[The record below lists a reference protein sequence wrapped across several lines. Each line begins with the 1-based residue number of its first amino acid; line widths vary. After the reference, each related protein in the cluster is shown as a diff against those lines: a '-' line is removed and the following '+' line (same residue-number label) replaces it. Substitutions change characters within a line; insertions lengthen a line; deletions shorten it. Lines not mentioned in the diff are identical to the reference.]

1 MNKLRLLLTGATLLL
16 TGVLTS
22 VAQTTFTIYQPGER
36 VTQLQTGVKY
46 MIYNTCY
53 DGTQDR
59 TGFISS
65 NSAGGFGHTGD
76 SHPRPAAF
84 KTMSQDYLWTLSAGA
99 GTDASGYYLHSE
111 ALNKYASAA
120 GAYTDAATNQ
130 VFIQDYATSQAPKPT
145 GNVYSLD
152 ADGTT
157 KTALSALTE
166 SSGVWTICG
175 TGVTSNGQSNGNGDC
190 WNGNTASWAKWS
202 SCHPYAFYKVNEVS
216 VTLAAN
222 YPVPGQTY
230 YIYCDNNQRQYF
242 YNDNGTLKVS
252 NGITGNA
259 ELYKFTCT
267 FDGTYHQFQNVS
279 NGKYFGFKAFSNG
292 TYNYKLSDGYKG
304 ALHLYAQAN
313 SRYLVMKTDGG
324 FDQSTSADYTKDDTN
339 IHSANFC
346 FVPVENVPVLTV
358 NGSSLAEAKA
368 TWNGLTQSIPAAF
381 ALTDDQTITNST
393 LSITEWDAAYV
404 FNGFLEGSTNVGNSV
419 EVSEL
424 AASKTYKAEFL
435 PNIFSATYGE
445 KWIRVRNTRNP
456 NNGFTLVNNATPT
469 AEANVDTEVLDASRL
484 DNLWCFVGNANSFK
498 IYSKQASNLVVGHDG
513 TPANGEAVTFQDET
527 AETFNSANATWQ
539 LADYT
544 NDAVAGYSIV
554 PTAKTGVGL
563 NPHGGIG
570 NILKFYDNSDG
581 GNRWLF
587 EVIDTEKSLTMNVTV
602 NGEAF
607 ESNPVAALTFTV
619 DGTNSQTTVTG
630 SQSGQAVYLPMN
642 ATFSV
647 SSYTYRGF
655 DCEMKLNGEVKT
667 ELNNLTLTAGT
678 PTVVDVT
685 YTANNDRILF
695 KTPDASGHPYRI
707 PAITTALNGDVIAI
721 SDNRP
726 CGSDIGYG
734 EVDIKVRVSKDHGV
748 TWSTEEFLANGNGN
762 ESSLTDSNKS
772 NDYLYAFGDAAVVAD
787 RDHNEVVVFCVAG
800 KTVCHNGNYTEDE
813 TSNPNRVAKIKGTYN
828 EESGTWSWSTPVEV
842 TEAFYSPFVKET
854 NTTRTVTVQSLFI
867 GSGRIMQS
875 RVVKKGEYYRLYAA
889 LWTKN
894 QGNRVVYSDD
904 FGETWHILGTVDDR
918 PASGG
923 DEPKCEELPNGTV
936 VLSSRRGNGRFFN
949 LFTFADNTYTTGTW
963 GTVATGISN
972 NDSGTNGEIYSLNN
986 VMDKTTGEQKTI
998 MLQSV
1003 PLGSG
1008 RKNVAI
1014 WYKVIDPATTYT
1026 PATFAADWTLGKQVS
1041 FRNSAYSTMTLQ
1053 QDNRIGFLFEE
1064 EPGGYCIIY
1073 TPLSIEDVTGGT
1085 YTLYSDEN
1093 RLAVVTNYAQS
1104 VLDKKGVGYPTEGAT
1119 ARTTL
1124 SNAIVAAQ
1132 SSSEAM
1138 DNVLSTLNTAVS
1150 TYKASTTDIQLP
1162 EDGKAYHIIGVSKAG
1177 VRQYMKY
1184 AESGVTFSTT
1194 NEPTAFVCRKL
1205 SDGTF
1210 LFVCNEGKYLVWR
1223 GNGAGTNSKKGYV
1236 DSYAYSETAT
1246 INNVDITK
1254 DDWTH
1259 ITIAKMTAGNKVTGT
1274 QAELFGYVTFKGR
1287 REINATDTGNAFGYT
1302 VLTSSGYSQADRP
1315 FFDDT
1320 YSSALLFE
1328 EATYPNNVKLTALT
1342 NADTKV
1348 TGLTEGATL
1357 GTFSAPFPTVIPEN
1371 VTAYYAEEGTE
1382 SVTLKAITEA
1392 ALPAKQGV
1400 LLVGNT
1406 GVTSAC
1412 MVPAAGEAQ
1421 ASIASNF
1428 FQNTAGA
1435 ARTTV
1440 ANDYILAKGSEGI
1453 AFYPAKTGTTLAM
1466 NKAYLSVSSTS
1477 PALELDFGNTQ
1488 TGLAETVVT
1497 LDSKAPMYDL
1507 QGRRVFQPA
1516 KGSLIIQNGKKLI
1529 VK

>member
-1 MNKLRLLLTGATLLL
+1 MNRLRLLLAGATLLL

-22 VAQTTFTIYQPGER
+22 EAQTTIKVYTPSER
-36 VTQLQTGVKY
+36 VTTLETGVKY

-53 DGTQDR
+53 NGNQDR

-65 NSAGGFGHTGD
+65 NSSGGFGHTGE

-84 KTMSQDYLWTLSAGA
+84 KTTSESYLWTLRA
-99 GTDASGYYLHSE
+99 GTDNAGYYLHSV
-111 ALNKYASAA
+111 ALNKYASAT
-120 GAYTDAATNQ
+120 GTYTDAASNQ
-130 VFIQDYATSQAPKPT
+130 VFIQNYATTLAPKPD
-145 GNVYSLD
+145 GSVYSLN
-152 ADGTT
+152 ADGTN
-157 KTALSALTE
+157 KTPISNLTA
-166 SSGVWTICG
+166 SSGVFSISQTLSG
-175 TGVTSNGQSNGNGDC
+175 NSNC
-190 WNGNTASWAKWS
+190 WNGNTGSWATWS
-202 SCHPYAFYKVNEVS
+202 SCHPYAFYKVNETE

-222 YPVPGQTY
+222 YPVPGKTY
-230 YIYCDNNQRQYF
+230 YIYCDNNTSQYF

-279 NGKYFGFKAFSNG
+279 NGKYFGFKAFSDG
-292 TYNYKLSDGYKG
+292 AYNYLVEDGVPAGG
-304 ALHLYAQAN
+304 AVHLKAN
-313 SRYLVMKTDGG
+313 AAGAYLVMKNDGS
-324 FDQSTSADYTKDDTN
+324 FDKSSHANYTKDDGN
-339 IHSANFC
+339 AFAANYY

-368 TWNGLTQSIPAAF
+368 TWNGLTQNIPAAF
-381 ALTDDQTITNST
+381 ALTTGQSISDAT
-393 LSITEWDAAYV
+393 LSITECDATYV
-404 FNGFLEGSTNVGNSV
+404 FNGFLEGSNNVGNTV

-424 AASKTYKAEFL
+424 TTNKTYTAEFM
-435 PNIFSATYGE
+435 PNIFSSTYGE
-445 KWIRVRNTRNP
+445 KWIRVRNSRVSA
-456 NNGFTLVNNATPT
+456 NGFTLENNATPT

-484 DNLWCFVGNANSFK
+484 DNLWCFVGTANNFK
-498 IYSKQASNLVVGHDG
+498 IYSHEASNLVVGHDG
-513 TPANGEAVTFQDET
+513 SPADGETVTFQDVT
-527 AETFNSANATWQ
+527 SANAAWK
-539 LADYT
+539 LVDYT
-544 NDAVAGYSIV
+544 SDAVVGYSIV
-554 PTAKTGVGL
+554 PTANTGIGL

-570 NILKFYDNSDG
+570 NILKFYGNGDA
-581 GNRWLF
+581 GNRWFF

-607 ESNPVAALTFTV
+607 DNNPVANLTFTV
-619 DGTNSQTTVTG
+619 DSQTTVTG
-630 SQSGQAVYLPMN
+630 TQAGKAVYLPMN

-667 ELNNLTLTAGT
+667 ELNDLTLVEGT

-695 KTPDASGHPYRI
+695 KTPDANGKPYRI
-707 PAITTALNGDVIAI
+707 PAIATALNGDVIAL

-726 CGSDIGYG
+726 CGGDIGFG
-734 EVDIKVRVSKDHGV
+734 LVHIKGRISKDNGK
-748 TWSTEEFLANGNGN
+748 TWGEEFYVAEGTGVEATADTPLQF
-762 ESSLTDSNKS
+762 D
-772 NDYLYAFGDAAVVAD
+772 YAFGDAAIVAD
-787 RDHNEVVVFCVAG
+787 CERNEVLVLSVCG
-800 KTVCHNGNYTEDE
+800 KTVCGDANYNAG
-813 TSNPNRVAKIKGTYN
+813 NPNRVAKVKGTLNTETN
-828 EESGTWSWSTPVEV
+828 EWEWTDPVEV
-842 TEAFYSPFVKET
+842 TEAIYPLFNV
-854 NTTRTVTVQSLFI
+854 TTDGVTTCSLPSLFV

-875 RVVKKGEYYRLYAA
+875 RVVKKNQYYRLYAA
-889 LWTKN
+889 LWTNN
-894 QGNRVVYSDD
+894 QGNRVIYSDD
-904 FGETWHILGTVDDR
+904 FGETWAILGTVDDR

-923 DEPKCEELPNGTV
+923 NEPKCEELPDGTV

-1093 RLAVVTNYAQS
+1093 RLEVVTNYAKS
-1104 VLDKKGVGYPTEGAT
+1104 VLAKKGVGYPTESAY

-1124 SNAIVAAQ
+1124 NDAIAAAQ
-1132 SSSEAM
+1132 TSEETI
-1138 DNVLSTLNTAVS
+1138 DNKLSTLNTAVS
-1150 TYKASTTDIQLP
+1150 TYKASTTNIQLP
-1162 EDGKAYHIIGVSKAG
+1162 EDGKAYTFVGVSKAG

-1184 AESGVTFSTT
+1184 DAESGVTFSTT
-1194 NEPTAFVCRKL
+1194 NEPTVFVCRKL

-1223 GNGAGTNSKKGYV
+1223 GNSAGTNDYKGYV
-1236 DSYAYSETAT
+1236 DSYAHSVTSN
-1246 INNVDITK
+1246 IDNVGIITK
-1254 DDWTH
+1254 ADWTH
-1259 ITIAKMTAGNKVTGT
+1259 ITIAKMVAGGKVTGT

-1287 REINATDTGNAFGYT
+1287 REINADDTGNAFAYT
-1302 VLTSSGYSQADRP
+1302 VLTSNGYDKASVP
-1315 FFDDT
+1315 FFNDT
-1320 YSSALLFE
+1320 YSSALLIE
-1328 EATYPNNVKLTALT
+1328 DATYPNNVNLATVSAS
-1342 NADTKV
+1342 DTKI
-1348 TGLTEGATL
+1348 TGLAEGATI
-1357 GTFSAPFPTVIPEN
+1357 GTFSAPFPVVIPEN
-1371 VTAYYAEEGTE
+1371 VTAYYAEQGTDC
-1382 SVTLKAITEA
+1382 VTLKAITEA
-1392 ALPAKQGV
+1392 TALPANQGV
-1400 LLVGNT
+1400 LLVGN
-1406 GVTSAC
+1406 GVSSAC
-1412 MVPAAGEAQ
+1412 MVPAADETQ
-1421 ASIASNF
+1421 ADLTSNN
-1428 FQNTAGA
+1428 FQHTAGA
-1435 ARTTV
+1435 AHTTV

-1453 AFYPAKTGTTLAM
+1453 AFYPAKVDGTLAM
-1466 NKAYLSVSSTS
+1466 NKAYLTVPTTAT
-1477 PALELDFGNTQ
+1477 ALQLDFGNTQ
-1488 TGLAETVVT
+1488 TGLTETVVT
-1497 LDSKAPMYDL
+1497 LDSKAPIYDL

>member
-1 MNKLRLLLTGATLLL
+1 MNKLRLLLASATLLL

-22 VAQTTFTIYQPGER
+22 VAQRTFTIYQPGER
-36 VTQLQTGVKY
+36 VTELQTGVKY

-53 DGTQDR
+53 DGNQDR

-65 NSAGGFGHTGD
+65 NSAGGFGHTGG

-84 KTMSQDYLWTLSAGA
+84 KTLSEAYLWTLSA

-130 VFIQDYATSQAPKPT
+130 VFIQDYATSQAPKPNGT
-145 GNVYSLD
+145 VYSLG

-190 WNGNTASWAKWS
+190 WNGNATSWAKWS
-202 SCHPYAFYKVNEVS
+202 SSHPYAFYKVNEVS

-222 YPVPGQTY
+222 YPLPGKTY

-292 TYNYKLSDGYKG
+292 AYNYLVEDGVPAGG
-304 ALHLYAQAN
+304 AVHLKAN
-313 SRYLVMKTDGG
+313 AAGAYLVMKNDGT
-324 FDQSTSADYTKDDTN
+324 FDNSSHANYTKDDDN
-339 IHSANFC
+339 AFAANYY

-368 TWNGLTQSIPAAF
+368 TWNGQTQSIPAAF
-381 ALTDDQTITNST
+381 ALTDDQTVTNPT
-393 LSITEWDAAYV
+393 LSITEWDADYV
-404 FNGFLEGSTNVGNSV
+404 FNGFLEGSTNVGNTV

-424 AASKTYKAEFL
+424 TASKTYKAEFM

-445 KWIRVRNTRNP
+445 KWIRVRNSRVP
-456 NNGFTLVNNATPT
+456 ANGFTLVNNATPT
-469 AEANVDTEVLDASRL
+469 AGANVDTEVLDASRL

-513 TPANGEAVTFQDET
+513 TPSGGEAVTFQ
-527 AETFNSANATWQ
+527 AETSANATWQ

-554 PTAKTGVGL
+554 PTANTGVGL

-570 NILKFYDNSDG
+570 NILKFYGNGDG
-581 GNRWLF
+581 GNRWFF

-667 ELNNLTLTAGT
+667 ELNDLTLTAGT

-695 KTPDASGHPYRI
+695 KTPDANGKPYRI

-748 TWSTEEFLANGNGN
+748 TWSAEEFLANGNGN
-762 ESSLTDSNKS
+762 ESSLTDSDKR

-936 VLSSRRGNGRFFN
+936 ILSSRRGNGRFFN

-1026 PATFAADWTLGKQVS
+1026 PETFAADWTLGKQVS
-1041 FRNSAYSTMTLQ
+1041 FRGSAYSTMTLQ

-1093 RLAVVTNYAQS
+1093 RLAVVTKYAQS
-1104 VLDKKGVGYPTEGAT
+1104 VLDQKGVGYPTESAA

-1124 SNAIVAAQ
+1124 NTAIATAQ
-1132 SSSEAM
+1132 TSEEAI

-1162 EDGKAYHIIGVSKAG
+1162 EDGKAYRFVNVQKNGT
-1177 VRQYMKY
+1177 RQYFKQNGTSQLELSADA
-1184 AESGVTFSTT
+1184 AEATT
-1194 NEPTAFVCRKL
+1194 YVARNIDGKWMFVNN
-1205 SDGTF
+1205 D
-1210 LFVCNEGKYLVWR
+1210 GKYLIFR
-1223 GNGAGTNSKKGYV
+1223 TNDGNATSGYNSNKGYV
-1236 DSYAYSETAT
+1236 DEYNAT
-1246 INNVDITK
+1246 TKAKCQLSITK
-1254 DDWTH
+1254 MVYTDTH
-1259 ITIAKMTAGNKVTGT
+1259 VSATEQTP
-1274 QAELFGYVTFKGR
+1274 LFGYVVVKGQR
-1287 REINATDTGNAFGYT
+1287 SNTTDGYF
-1302 VLTSSGYSQADRP
+1302 VLTPNCGFSAANDPYFNDN
-1315 FFDDT
+1315 
-1320 YSSALLFE
+1320 YSSAILIE

-1342 NADTKV
+1342 DADTKV
-1348 TGLTEGATL
+1348 TGLAAGATL

-1371 VTAYYAEEGTE
+1371 VTAYYAEAGTE

-1392 ALPAKQGV
+1392 ALPANQGV

-1412 MVPAAGEAQ
+1412 MVPAADEAQ
-1421 ASIASNF
+1421 ASIVSNF
-1428 FQNTAGA
+1428 FLHTAGA
-1435 ARTTV
+1435 AHSTV

-1453 AFYPAKTGTTLAM
+1453 AFYPAITGTTLAM

-1477 PALELDFGNTQ
+1477 PALKLDFGNTQ
-1488 TGLAETVVT
+1488 TGLPETVVT

>member
-1 MNKLRLLLTGATLLL
+1 MNKLRLLLASATLLL

-22 VAQTTFTIYQPGER
+22 VAQRTFTIYQPGER
-36 VTQLQTGVKY
+36 VTELRTGVKY

-53 DGTQDR
+53 NGTQDR

-84 KTMSQDYLWTLSAGA
+84 KTLSEAYLWTLSA

-120 GAYTDAATNQ
+120 GAYTDASTNQ
-130 VFIQDYATSQAPKPT
+130 VFIQDYATTQSPKPD
-145 GNVYSLD
+145 GKIYSLG

-157 KTALSALTE
+157 KTLITNLTAPSGAWSISQTLS
-166 SSGVWTICG
+166 G
-175 TGVTSNGQSNGNGDC
+175 TSNC
-190 WNGNTASWAKWS
+190 WNGNVDSWVTWS
-202 SCHPYAFYKVNEVS
+202 NAHPYAFYTVTENS
-216 VTLAAN
+216 VTLADN
-222 YPVPGQTY
+222 YPLPGKTY
-230 YIYCDNNQRQYF
+230 YIYCDNDQRQYF

-292 TYNYKLSDGYKG
+292 AYNYLVEDGVPAGG
-304 ALHLYAQAN
+304 AVHLKAN
-313 SRYLVMKTDGG
+313 AAGAYLVMKNDGS
-324 FDQSTSADYTKDDTN
+324 FDKSSHANYTKDDKN
-339 IHSANFC
+339 AFAANYY

-368 TWNGLTQSIPAAF
+368 TWNGQTQSIPAAF
-381 ALTDDQTITNST
+381 ALTDDQTVTNPT
-393 LSITEWDAAYV
+393 LSVTEWDATYV
-404 FNGFLEGSTNVGNSV
+404 FNGFVEGSTNVGNTV

-424 AASKTYKAEFL
+424 AASKTYKAEFM

-445 KWIRVRNTRNP
+445 KWIRVRNSRNP

-469 AEANVDTEVLDASRL
+469 AGANVDTEVLDASRL

-513 TPANGEAVTFQDET
+513 TPTGDEAVTFQNET
-527 AETFNSANATWQ
+527 SANATWQ

-554 PTAKTGVGL
+554 PTANTGVGL

-570 NILKFYDNSDG
+570 NILKFYGNSDG
-581 GNRWLF
+581 GNRWFF

-607 ESNPVAALTFTV
+607 ESNPIAALTFTV

-667 ELNNLTLTAGT
+667 ELNDLTLTAGT

-695 KTPDASGHPYRI
+695 KTPDANGKPYRI
-707 PAITTALNGDVIAI
+707 PAITTALNGDVIAL

-726 CGSDIGYG
+726 CGSDIGFG
-734 EVDIKVRVSKDHGV
+734 LVHIKGRISKDNGN
-748 TWSTEEFLANGNGN
+748 TWGEEFYIAKGTGVEATAEVPLRF
-762 ESSLTDSNKS
+762 D
-772 NDYLYAFGDAAVVAD
+772 YAFGDAAIVAD
-787 RDHNEVVVFCVAG
+787 CERNEVLVLSVCG
-800 KTVCHNGNYTEDE
+800 KTVCGDANYNAG
-813 TSNPNRVAKIKGTYN
+813 NPNRVAKVKGTLNASN
-828 EESGTWSWSTPVEV
+828 EWEWTDPVEV
-842 TEAFYSPFVKET
+842 TEAIYPLFNV
-854 NTTRTVTVQSLFI
+854 TTDGVTTCSLPSLFV

-875 RVVKKGEYYRLYAA
+875 RVVKKDQYYRLYAA
-889 LWTKN
+889 LWTNN
-894 QGNRVVYSDD
+894 QGNRVIYSDD
-904 FGETWHILGTVDDR
+904 FGETWNILGTVNDR

-923 DEPKCEELPNGTV
+923 NEPKCEELPDGTV
-936 VLSSRRGNGRFFN
+936 VLSSRCGNGRFFN

-986 VMDKTTGEQKTI
+986 VMDKITGEQKTI

-1041 FRNSAYSTMTLQ
+1041 FRGSAYSTMTLQ

-1093 RLAVVTNYAQS
+1093 RLAVATNYAQS
-1104 VLDKKGVGYPTEGAT
+1104 VLDKKGVGYPTESAA

-1124 SNAIVAAQ
+1124 SNAIAAAQ
-1132 SSSEAM
+1132 SSSEAI

-1162 EDGKAYHIIGVSKAG
+1162 EDGKAYRFVNVQKNGT
-1177 VRQYMKY
+1177 RQYFKQNGTSQLELSADA
-1184 AESGVTFSTT
+1184 AEATT
-1194 NEPTAFVCRKL
+1194 YVARNIDGKWMFVNN
-1205 SDGTF
+1205 D
-1210 LFVCNEGKYLVWR
+1210 GKYLIFR
-1223 GNGAGTNSKKGYV
+1223 TNDGNATSGYNSNKGYV
-1236 DSYAYSETAT
+1236 DEYNAT
-1246 INNVDITK
+1246 TKAKCQLSITK
-1254 DDWTH
+1254 MVYTDTH
-1259 ITIAKMTAGNKVTGT
+1259 VSATEQTP
-1274 QAELFGYVTFKGR
+1274 LFGYVVVKGQR
-1287 REINATDTGNAFGYT
+1287 SNTTDGYF
-1302 VLTSSGYSQADRP
+1302 VLTPNCGFSAANDPYFNDN
-1315 FFDDT
+1315 
-1320 YSSALLFE
+1320 YSSAILIE
-1328 EATYPNNVKLTALT
+1328 EATYPNNVKLTALS
-1342 NADTKV
+1342 AGDTKV
-1348 TGLTEGATL
+1348 TGLAAGATL

-1371 VTAYYAEEGTE
+1371 VTAYYAEAGTE

-1392 ALPAKQGV
+1392 ALPANQGV

-1412 MVPAAGEAQ
+1412 MVPAADEAQ

-1435 ARTTV
+1435 AHSTV
-1440 ANDYILAKGSEGI
+1440 ANDYINDYILAKGSEGI
-1453 AFYPAKTGTTLAM
+1453 AFYPAITGTTLAM

-1477 PALELDFGNTQ
+1477 PALKLDFGNTQ
-1488 TGLAETVVT
+1488 TGLDETVVT

>member
-1 MNKLRLLLTGATLLL
+1 MNRLRLFLTGATLLL

-22 VAQTTFTIYQPGER
+22 EAQTTIKVYTPSER
-36 VTQLQTGVKY
+36 VTTLETGVKY

-53 DGTQDR
+53 NGNQDR

-65 NSAGGFGHTGD
+65 NSSGGFGHTGD

-84 KTMSQDYLWTLSAGA
+84 KTTSESYLWTLSAG
-99 GTDASGYYLHSE
+99 TDNAGYYLFSVG
-111 ALNKYASAA
+111 LNKYASAT
-120 GAYTDAATNQ
+120 GTYTDAASNQ
-130 VFIQDYATSQAPKPT
+130 VFIQDYATTQAPKPD
-145 GNVYSLD
+145 GNIYSLN
-152 ADGTT
+152 ADGTN
-157 KTALSALTE
+157 KTLISNLTE
-166 SSGVWTICG
+166 SRGVYSISQTLSGS
-175 TGVTSNGQSNGNGDC
+175 SNC
-190 WNGNTASWAKWS
+190 WNGNTASWVTWS
-202 SCHPYAFYKVNEVS
+202 NAHPYAFYTVAETT

-222 YPVPGQTY
+222 YPVPGKTY
-230 YIYCDNNQRQYF
+230 YIYCDNDTRQYF

-279 NGKYFGFKAFSNG
+279 NGKYFGFKAFSDG
-292 TYNYKLSDGYKG
+292 AYNYLVEDGVPAGG
-304 ALHLYAQAN
+304 AVHLKAN
-313 SRYLVMKTDGG
+313 AAGAYLVMKNDGS
-324 FDQSTSADYTKDDTN
+324 FDNSSHANYTKDDGN
-339 IHSANFC
+339 AFAANYY

-368 TWNGLTQSIPAAF
+368 TWNGLTQNIPAAF
-381 ALTDDQTITNST
+381 ALTTGQSISDAT
-393 LSITEWDAAYV
+393 LSITECDATYV
-404 FNGFLEGSTNVGNSV
+404 FNGFLEGSNNVGNTV

-424 AASKTYKAEFL
+424 TTNKTYTAEFM
-435 PNIFSATYGE
+435 PNIFSSTYGE

-456 NNGFTLVNNATPT
+456 NNGFTLVGNATPT
-469 AEANVDTEVLDASRL
+469 TEANVDTEVLDASRL
-484 DNLWCFVGNANSFK
+484 DNLWCFVGTANNFK

-513 TPANGEAVTFQDET
+513 SPASGEAVTFQNET
-527 AETFNSANATWQ
+527 SANAAWK
-539 LADYT
+539 LVDYT
-544 NDAVAGYSIV
+544 SDAVVGYSIV
-554 PTAKTGVGL
+554 PTANTGIGL
-563 NPHGGIG
+563 NPHGAIG
-570 NILKFYDNSDG
+570 NILKFYGNGDG
-581 GNRWLF
+581 GNRWFF
-587 EVIDTEKSLTMNVTV
+587 EVIDTEKSLTMNVMV

-607 ESNPVAALTFTV
+607 ESNPIADLTFTV
-619 DGTNSQTTVTG
+619 DGTNTQTRVTG
-630 SQSGQAVYLPMN
+630 SQEGKAVYLPMN

-655 DCEMKLNGEVKT
+655 DCEMRLNGEVKT
-667 ELNNLTLTAGT
+667 ELNDLTLVEGT

-695 KTPDASGHPYRI
+695 KTPDANGKPYRI
-707 PAITTALNGDVIAI
+707 PAIATALNGDVIAL

-734 EVDIKVRVSKDHGV
+734 EVDIKVRVSKDNGE
-748 TWSTEEFLANGNGN
+748 TWSEEEFLANGDGV
-762 ESSLTDSNKS
+762 ESRLTDDDKT
-772 NDYLYAFGDAAVVAD
+772 NDFAYAFGDAAVVAD
-787 RDHNEVVVFCVAG
+787 RTHNEVVVFCVAG

-828 EESGTWSWSTPVEV
+828 DESGTWSWSTPVEV

-854 NTTRTVTVQSLFI
+854 TTTDSESGETTTTRTVTVQSLFI

-875 RVVKKGEYYRLYAA
+875 RVVKKDLYYRLYAA

-1014 WYKVIDPATTYT
+1014 WYKVIDPAATYT
-1026 PATFAADWTLGKQVS
+1026 PENFAAGWTLGKQVS
-1041 FRNSAYSTMTLQ
+1041 FRGSAYSTMTLQ

-1073 TPLSIEDVTGGT
+1073 TPLSIEDVTGGV

-1093 RLAVVTNYAQS
+1093 RLKVVTNYAKS
-1104 VLDKKGVGYPTEGAT
+1104 VLAKKGVGYPTESAA

-1124 SNAIVAAQ
+1124 NDAIAAAQ
-1132 SSSEAM
+1132 TSEDAI
-1138 DNVLSTLNTAVS
+1138 DDVLSTLNGAVS

-1162 EDGKAYHIIGVSKAG
+1162 EDGKAYTIVGVSKAG

-1184 AESGVTFSTT
+1184 AESGVTFSIT
-1194 NEPTAFVCRKL
+1194 NEPSVFVCRKL
-1205 SDGTF
+1205 SDGTC
-1210 LFVCNEGKYLVWR
+1210 LFVCNEGKYLVWK
-1223 GNGAGTNSKKGYV
+1223 GNSAGTNDRKGYV
-1236 DSYAYSETAT
+1236 DSYAHSVTS
-1246 INNVDITK
+1246 NNITK
-1254 DDWTH
+1254 ADWTH
-1259 ITIAKMTAGNKVTGT
+1259 ITIAKMVAGGQVTGT

-1287 REINATDTGNAFGYT
+1287 REINANDTGNAFAYT
-1302 VLTSSGYSQADRP
+1302 VLTSNGYSQARDP
-1315 FFDDT
+1315 YFDDT
-1320 YSSALLFE
+1320 NSSALLIE
-1328 EATYPNNVKLTALT
+1328 DATYPNNVNLATVSAS
-1342 NADTKV
+1342 DTKI
-1348 TGLTEGATL
+1348 TGLAPGATI
-1357 GTFSAPFPTVIPEN
+1357 GTFSAPFPVVIPEN
-1371 VTAYYAEEGTE
+1371 VTAYYAEQGTDC
-1382 SVTLKAITEA
+1382 VTLKAITEA
-1392 ALPAKQGV
+1392 TALPANLGV
-1400 LLVGNT
+1400 LLVGN
-1406 GVTSAC
+1406 GVSSAC
-1412 MVPAAGEAQ
+1412 MVPAADETQ
-1421 ASIASNF
+1421 ASIDANF
-1428 FQNTAGA
+1428 LQHSAGA
-1435 ARTTV
+1435 AHTIV
-1440 ANDYILAKGSEGI
+1440 AGDYILAKTESEGI
-1453 AFYPAKTGTTLAM
+1453 AFYPASGTLAM
-1466 NKAYLSVSSTS
+1466 NKAYLHMAVTEG
-1477 PALELDFGNTQ
+1477 ALQLNFGSTQ
-1488 TGLAETVVT
+1488 TGLTETVVA
-1497 LDSKAPMYDL
+1497 LDPEAPMYDL

-1516 KGSLIIQNGKKLI
+1516 KGSLIIQNGKKLF

>member
-1 MNKLRLLLTGATLLL
+1 MNRLRLLLTGATLLL

-22 VAQTTFTIYQPGER
+22 VAQTTITTYQPGER
-36 VTQLQTGVKY
+36 VTTLKTGKKY

-53 DGTQDR
+53 NDTQDR

-76 SHPRPAAF
+76 SHPRPADF
-84 KTMSQDYLWTLSAGA
+84 KTTSEAFLWTLSAG
-99 GTDASGYYLHSE
+99 TNESGYYLHSE
-111 ALNKYASAA
+111 ALNKYASAT
-120 GAYTDAATNQ
+120 GAYTDVATNQ
-130 VFIQDYATSQAPKPT
+130 VFIQDYATSQAPKPD
-145 GNVYSLD
+145 GAIYSLG

-175 TGVTSNGQSNGNGDC
+175 TRVTSNGQSNGSGDC
-190 WNGNTASWAKWS
+190 WNGNPASWAKWS
-202 SCHPYAFYKVNEVS
+202 SSHPYAFYTVNETS

-230 YIYCDNNQRQYF
+230 YIYCDNDTRQYF

-279 NGKYFGFKAFSNG
+279 NGKYFGYKAFSNG
-292 TYNYKLSDGYKG
+292 AYNYLVEDGVPTGG
-304 ALHLYAQAN
+304 AVHLKASAAGA
-313 SRYLVMKTDGG
+313 YLVMKNDGS
-324 FDQSTSADYTKDDTN
+324 FDNSSHANYTKDDKN
-339 IHSANFC
+339 DFAANYY

-393 LSITEWDAAYV
+393 LSITEWDATYV
-404 FNGFLEGSTNVGNSV
+404 FNGFFDGSNSVGNTV
-419 EVSEL
+419 EVSDL
-424 AASKTYKAEFL
+424 TANKTYKAEFL

-456 NNGFTLVNNATPT
+456 NNGFTLEDNATPT
-469 AEANVDTEVLDASRL
+469 AGDNVDTEVVDASRL
-484 DNLWCFVGNANSFK
+484 DNLWCFVGNTNSFK

-513 TPANGEAVTFQDET
+513 SPAGGEAVTFQ
-527 AETFNSANATWQ
+527 AETSANATWQ

-554 PTAKTGVGL
+554 PTANTGVGL

-570 NILKFYDNSDG
+570 NVLKFYDNSDP
-581 GNRWLF
+581 GNRWFF

-607 ESNPVAALTFTV
+607 DSNPVAALTFTV

-630 SQSGQAVYLPMN
+630 SQTGTAVYLPMN

-667 ELNNLTLTAGT
+667 ELNDLTLTAGT

-695 KTPDASGHPYRI
+695 KTPDANGKPYRI

-734 EVDIKVRVSKDHGV
+734 EVDIKVRVSKDNGA
-748 TWSTEEFLANGNGN
+748 TWSTEEFLANGNGD
-762 ESSLTDSNKS
+762 ESSLTDADKS
-772 NDYLYAFGDAAVVAD
+772 NDFLYAFGDAAVVAD

-828 EESGTWSWSTPVEV
+828 EGSDTWSWSTPVEV

-854 NTTRTVTVQSLFI
+854 TTTNEESGETTTTRTVTVQSLFI

-875 RVVKKGEYYRLYAA
+875 RVVKKDQYYRLYAA

-918 PASGG
+918 PASSG

-936 VLSSRRGNGRFFN
+936 VLSSRRGNGRYFN
-949 LFTFADNTYTTGTW
+949 LFTFDEDSEYTTGTW
-963 GTVATGISN
+963 GDVATGISN
-972 NDSGTNGEIYSLNN
+972 TDSGTNGEIYSLNN
-986 VMDKTTGEQKTI
+986 VMDKTTGEKKTI

-1073 TPLSIEDVTGGT
+1073 TPLSIEDVTGGA
-1085 YTLYSDEN
+1085 YTLYSNEN

-1104 VLDKKGVGYPTEGAT
+1104 VLDKKGVGYPTESAA

-1124 SNAIVAAQ
+1124 STAIATAQ
-1132 SSSEAM
+1132 TSGEAI

-1177 VRQYMKY
+1177 VKQYMKY

-1210 LFVCNEGKYLVWR
+1210 LFVCNEGKYLIWK
-1223 GNGAGTNSKKGYV
+1223 GNSAGANSRMGYV
-1236 DSYAYSETAT
+1236 DRY
-1246 INNVDITK
+1246 
-1254 DDWTH
+1254 
-1259 ITIAKMTAGNKVTGT
+1259 
-1274 QAELFGYVTFKGR
+1274 
-1287 REINATDTGNAFGYT
+1287 
-1302 VLTSSGYSQADRP
+1302 
-1315 FFDDT
+1315 
-1320 YSSALLFE
+1320 
-1328 EATYPNNVKLTALT
+1328 
-1342 NADTKV
+1342 
-1348 TGLTEGATL
+1348 
-1357 GTFSAPFPTVIPEN
+1357 
-1371 VTAYYAEEGTE
+1371 
-1382 SVTLKAITEA
+1382 
-1392 ALPAKQGV
+1392 
-1400 LLVGNT
+1400 
-1406 GVTSAC
+1406 
-1412 MVPAAGEAQ
+1412 
-1421 ASIASNF
+1421 
-1428 FQNTAGA
+1428 
-1435 ARTTV
+1435 
-1440 ANDYILAKGSEGI
+1440 DY
-1453 AFYPAKTGTTLAM
+1453 
-1466 NKAYLSVSSTS
+1466 
-1477 PALELDFGNTQ
+1477 
-1488 TGLAETVVT
+1488 
-1497 LDSKAPMYDL
+1497 
-1507 QGRRVFQPA
+1507 
-1516 KGSLIIQNGKKLI
+1516 
-1529 VK
+1529 

>member
-1 MNKLRLLLTGATLLL
+1 MNRLRLLLAGATLLL

-22 VAQTTFTIYQPGER
+22 VAQTTTTFTYYQPGER
-36 VTQLQTGVKY
+36 VTTLETGVKY

-53 DGTQDR
+53 NGDQDR

-65 NSAGGFGHTGD
+65 NSSGGFGHTGD

-84 KTMSQDYLWTLSAGA
+84 KTDSQAYLWTLTA
-99 GTDASGYYLHSE
+99 GTDASGYYLHSV
-111 ALNKYASAA
+111 ALNKYASAT
-120 GAYTDAATNQ
+120 GTYTDAATNQ
-130 VFIQDYATSQAPKPT
+130 VFIQNYVTSQAPKPEGT
-145 GNVYSLD
+145 IYSLNHN
-152 ADGTT
+152 GTD
-157 KTALSALTE
+157 KTLITNLNA

-175 TGVTSNGQSNGNGDC
+175 TSVTSNGQSNGNGDC
-190 WNGNTASWAKWS
+190 WNGNPSSWARWS
-202 SCHPYAFYKVNEVS
+202 SCHPYAFYKVNEVE

-222 YPVPGQTY
+222 YPVPGKTY
-230 YIYCDNNQRQYF
+230 YIYCDNDTRQYF

-279 NGKYFGFKAFSNG
+279 NGKYFGFKAFSNSA
-292 TYNYKLSDGYKG
+292 YNYLVEEGYPTGEAVHLKATAAG
-304 ALHLYAQAN
+304 A
-313 SRYLVMKTDGG
+313 YLVMKNDGK
-324 FDQSTSADYTKDDTN
+324 FDNASHANYKKGESDY
-339 IHSANFC
+339 SANYY
-346 FVPVENVPVLTV
+346 FVPVEDVPVLTV

-381 ALTDDQTITNST
+381 ALTDDQTITSPT
-393 LSITEWDAAYV
+393 LSITEQDASYV
-404 FNGFLEGSTNVGNSV
+404 FNGFLDGSTNMGTTVS
-419 EVSEL
+419 VSEL
-424 AASKTYKAEFL
+424 NANKTIKAEFM
-435 PNIFSATYGE
+435 PNIFSNTYGE

-456 NNGFTLVNNATPT
+456 NNGFTLVDNATPT
-469 AEANVDTEVLDASRL
+469 KGANVDTEVLDASRL
-484 DNLWCFVGNANSFK
+484 DNLWCFVGDANSFK
-498 IYSKQASNLVVGHDG
+498 IYSHEASNLVVGHDG
-513 TPANGEAVTFQDET
+513 TPTGGEAVTFQ
-527 AETFNSANATWQ
+527 AETSANATWK

-554 PTAKTGVGL
+554 PTTNTGVGL

-570 NILKFYDNSDG
+570 NVLKFYGNGDG
-581 GNRWLF
+581 GNRWFF
-587 EVIDTEKSLTMNVTV
+587 EVIDTQKSLTMNVTV

-607 ESNPVAALTFTV
+607 DNNPVANLTFTV

-630 SQSGQAVYLPMN
+630 TQAGKAVYLPMN

-667 ELNNLTLTAGT
+667 ELNDLTLVEGT

-685 YTANNDRILF
+685 YTANQDRILF
-695 KTPDASGHPYRI
+695 KTPDANGKPYRI
-707 PAITTALNGDVIAI
+707 PAIATALNGDVIAI

-748 TWSTEEFLANGNGN
+748 TWSTEEFLANGNGI
-762 ESSLTDSNKS
+762 ESSLTDDDKS
-772 NDYLYAFGDAAVVAD
+772 NDFLYAFGDAAVVAD
-787 RDHNEVVVFCVAG
+787 RDHNEVVVFCVSG

-875 RVVKKGEYYRLYAA
+875 RVVKKDQYYRLYAA

-1003 PLGSG
+1003 PLGNG

-1014 WYKVIDPATTYT
+1014 WYKVIDPTTTYT

-1104 VLDKKGVGYPTEGAT
+1104 VLDKKGVGYPTEGAA

-1124 SNAIVAAQ
+1124 SDAIAAAQ
-1132 SSSEAM
+1132 TSSEAM

-1162 EDGKAYHIIGVSKAG
+1162 EDGKAYTIANISVAG
-1177 VRQYMKY
+1177 VKQYFKY
-1184 AESGVTFSTT
+1184 TT
-1194 NEPTAFVCRKL
+1194 DGMTCSAANEPTVFVCRELDNGKYI
-1205 SDGTF
+1205 
-1210 LFVCNEGKYLVWR
+1210 FVCNEGKYLTWKGSSGEV
-1223 GNGAGTNSKKGYV
+1223 NSNKGYV
-1236 DSYAYSETAT
+1236 DSY
-1246 INNVDITK
+1246 D
-1254 DDWTH
+1254 
-1259 ITIAKMTAGNKVTGT
+1259 
-1274 QAELFGYVTFKGR
+1274 
-1287 REINATDTGNAFGYT
+1287 YT
-1302 VLTSSGYSQADRP
+1302 NSGYSDWSQITIEKMKKGGNVTLGEQADYFGYMTFAARRSSAYATGYLTFNGSSYDNSNAP
-1315 FFDDT
+1315 FFKT
-1320 YSSALLFE
+1320 TFSSAILFE
-1328 EATYPNNVKLTALT
+1328 EATYPNNVKLTELSAG
-1342 NADTKV
+1342 DTKV
-1348 TGLTEGATL
+1348 TGLAEGATL

-1371 VTAYYAEEGTE
+1371 VTAYYAKEGTG

-1392 ALPAKQGV
+1392 ALPANQGV

-1412 MVPAAGEAQ
+1412 MVPAADEAQ

-1435 ARTTV
+1435 TRTTV

>member
-1 MNKLRLLLTGATLLL
+1 MNRLRLLLASATLLL

-22 VAQTTFTIYQPGER
+22 VAQRTFTIYQPGER
-36 VTQLQTGVKY
+36 VTELQTGVKY

-53 DGTQDR
+53 NDNQDR

-84 KTMSQDYLWTLSAGA
+84 KTLSEAYLWTLSA

-130 VFIQDYATSQAPKPT
+130 VFIQDYATSQAPKPDGGT
-145 GNVYSLD
+145 TYSLG

-175 TGVTSNGQSNGNGDC
+175 TGVTSNGQNNGNGDC
-190 WNGNTASWAKWS
+190 WNGNQASWAKWS
-202 SCHPYAFYKVNEVS
+202 SSHPYAFYTVNEVS

-222 YPVPGQTY
+222 YPLPGKTY

-279 NGKYFGFKAFSNG
+279 NGQYFGFKVFSSSPYNYTLSNG
-292 TYNYKLSDGYKG
+292 YEN
-304 ALHLYAQAN
+304 ALHMYGNAN

-324 FDQSTSADYTKDDTN
+324 FDQSSSADYTKDDAN

-368 TWNGLTQSIPAAF
+368 TWNGQTQSIPAAF
-381 ALTDDQTITNST
+381 ALTDDQTVTNPT
-393 LSITEWDAAYV
+393 LSVTEWDAAYV
-404 FNGFLEGSTNVGNSV
+404 FNGFVEGSTNVGNSV

-424 AASKTYKAEFL
+424 TASKTYKAEFM

-445 KWIRVRNTRNP
+445 KWIRVRNSRVP
-456 NNGFTLVNNATPT
+456 ANGFTLVNNATPT
-469 AEANVDTEVLDASRL
+469 AGANVDTEVLDASRL

-513 TPANGEAVTFQDET
+513 TPAGGEAVTFQDET
-527 AETFNSANATWQ
+527 SANATWQ

-554 PTAKTGVGL
+554 PTANTGVGL

-570 NILKFYDNSDG
+570 NVLKFYGNGDG
-581 GNRWLF
+581 GNRWFF

-630 SQSGQAVYLPMN
+630 SQSGQAIYLPMN

-667 ELNNLTLTAGT
+667 ELNDLTLTAGT

-695 KTPDASGHPYRI
+695 KTPDANGKPYRI
-707 PAITTALNGDVIAI
+707 PAITTALNGDVIAL

-726 CGSDIGYG
+726 CGSDIGFG
-734 EVDIKVRVSKDHGV
+734 LVHIKGRISKDNGN
-748 TWSTEEFLANGNGN
+748 TWGEEFYIAKGTGVEATAEVPLRF
-762 ESSLTDSNKS
+762 D
-772 NDYLYAFGDAAVVAD
+772 YAFGDAAIVAD
-787 RDHNEVVVFCVAG
+787 CERNEVLVLSVCG
-800 KTVCHNGNYTEDE
+800 KTVCGDANYNAG
-813 TSNPNRVAKIKGTYN
+813 NPNRVAKVKGTLNASN
-828 EESGTWSWSTPVEV
+828 EWEWTDPVEV
-842 TEAFYSPFVKET
+842 TEAIYPLFNV
-854 NTTRTVTVQSLFI
+854 TTDGVTTCSLPSLFV

-875 RVVKKGEYYRLYAA
+875 RVVKKDQYYRLYAA
-889 LWTKN
+889 LWTNN
-894 QGNRVVYSDD
+894 QGNRVIYSDD
-904 FGETWHILGTVDDR
+904 FGETWNILGTVNDR

-923 DEPKCEELPNGTV
+923 NEPKCEELPDGTV

-1003 PLGSG
+1003 PLGGG
-1008 RKNVAI
+1008 RNNVSI

-1041 FRNSAYSTMTLQ
+1041 FRGSAYSTMTLQ

-1064 EPGGYCIIY
+1064 VPGSYCIIY
-1073 TPLSIEDVTGGT
+1073 TPLSIEDVTGGA

-1093 RLAVVTNYAQS
+1093 RLAVVTNFAQS
-1104 VLDKKGVGYPTEGAT
+1104 VLDQKGVGYPAEGAA

-1124 SNAIVAAQ
+1124 SNAIAAAQ
-1132 SSSEAM
+1132 TSSEAI

-1177 VRQYMKY
+1177 VKQYMKY

-1210 LFVCNEGKYLVWR
+1210 LFVCNEGKYLVWK
-1223 GNGAGTNSKKGYV
+1223 GSSAGTNSQKGYV
-1236 DSYAYSETAT
+1236 DSYAYSADGQ
-1246 INNVDITK
+1246 N
-1254 DDWTH
+1254 DWTH
-1259 ITIAKMTAGNKVTGT
+1259 ITIAKMTTGGSVSGA
-1274 QAELFGYVTFKGR
+1274 QADLFGYVTFKGR
-1287 REINATDTGNAFGYT
+1287 RLGTIGNKDEFGYT
-1302 VLTSSGYSQADRP
+1302 VLTSSDYSQANIP
-1315 FFDDT
+1315 FFNDN
-1320 YSSALLFE
+1320 YSSAILIE

-1342 NADTKV
+1342 DTDTKV
-1348 TGLTEGATL
+1348 TGLAEGATL

-1371 VTAYYAEEGTE
+1371 VTAYYAEGGTE

-1392 ALPAKQGV
+1392 ALPANQGV

-1412 MVPAAGEAQ
+1412 MVPAADEAQ
-1421 ASIASNF
+1421 AGIALNF
-1428 FQNTAGA
+1428 FLHTAGA
-1435 ARTTV
+1435 AHSTV

-1453 AFYPAKTGTTLAM
+1453 AFYPAITGTTLAM

-1477 PALELDFGNTQ
+1477 HALELDFGNTQ
-1488 TGLAETVVT
+1488 TGLDETVVT

>member
-1 MNKLRLLLTGATLLL
+1 MNKLRLLLAGATLLL

-22 VAQTTFTIYQPGER
+22 VAQTTFTVYQPGER
-36 VTQLQTGVKY
+36 VTKLQTGVKY

-53 DGTQDR
+53 SDNQDR

-84 KTMSQDYLWTLSAGA
+84 KTTSEAYLWTLSAG
-99 GTDASGYYLHSE
+99 TEASGYYLHSE

-120 GAYTDAATNQ
+120 GAYTDAGTNQ
-130 VFIQDYATSQAPKPT
+130 VFIQDYATSQAPKPNGT
-145 GNVYSLD
+145 VYSLG

-190 WNGNTASWAKWS
+190 WNGNVSSWAKWS
-202 SCHPYAFYKVNEVS
+202 SCHPYAFYTVNEVS

-222 YPVPGQTY
+222 YPVPGKTY

-279 NGKYFGFKAFSNG
+279 NGKYFGFKAFSDG

-324 FDQSTSADYTKDDTN
+324 FDQSTSANYTKDDTN

-368 TWNGLTQSIPAAF
+368 TWNGQTQSIPAAF
-381 ALTDDQTITNST
+381 ALTDDQTVTNPT
-393 LSITEWDAAYV
+393 LSVTEWDAAYV
-404 FNGFLEGSTNVGNSV
+404 FNGFLEGSTNVGNTV

-424 AASKTYKAEFL
+424 TASKTYKAEFM

-445 KWIRVRNTRNP
+445 KWIRVRNSRNP

-469 AEANVDTEVLDASRL
+469 AGANVDTEVLDASRL

-513 TPANGEAVTFQDET
+513 TPSGGEAVTFQ
-527 AETFNSANATWQ
+527 AETSANATWQ

-554 PTAKTGVGL
+554 PTANTGVGL

-570 NILKFYDNSDG
+570 NILKFYGNSDG
-581 GNRWLF
+581 GNRWFF

-607 ESNPVAALTFTV
+607 ESNPIADLTFTV

-667 ELNNLTLTAGT
+667 ELNDLTLTAGT

-695 KTPDASGHPYRI
+695 KTPDANGKPYRI
-707 PAITTALNGDVIAI
+707 PAITTALNGDVIAL

-726 CGSDIGYG
+726 CGSDIGFG
-734 EVDIKVRVSKDHGV
+734 LVHIKGRISKDNGN
-748 TWSTEEFLANGNGN
+748 TWGEEFYIAKGTGVEATAEVPLRF
-762 ESSLTDSNKS
+762 D
-772 NDYLYAFGDAAVVAD
+772 YAFGDAAIVAD
-787 RDHNEVVVFCVAG
+787 CERNEVLVLSVCG
-800 KTVCHNGNYTEDE
+800 KTVCGDANYNAG
-813 TSNPNRVAKIKGTYN
+813 NPNRVAKVKGTLNASN
-828 EESGTWSWSTPVEV
+828 EWEWTDPVEV
-842 TEAFYSPFVKET
+842 TEAIYPLFNV
-854 NTTRTVTVQSLFI
+854 TTDGVTTCSLPSLFV

-875 RVVKKGEYYRLYAA
+875 RVVKKDQYYRLYAA
-889 LWTKN
+889 LWTNN
-894 QGNRVVYSDD
+894 QGNRVIYSDD
-904 FGETWHILGTVDDR
+904 FGETWHILGTVNDR

-923 DEPKCEELPNGTV
+923 NEPKCEELPDGTV

-1041 FRNSAYSTMTLQ
+1041 FRGSAYSTMTLQ

-1104 VLDKKGVGYPTEGAT
+1104 VLDQKGVGYPAESAD

-1124 SNAIVAAQ
+1124 SNAIAAAQ
-1132 SSSEAM
+1132 TSSEAI

-1162 EDGKAYHIIGVSKAG
+1162 EDGKAYYIIGVSKAG
-1177 VRQYMKY
+1177 VKQYMKY

-1223 GNGAGTNSKKGYV
+1223 GNDAGTNEAKGYV
-1236 DSYAYSETAT
+1236 DSYAYSTDGQ
-1246 INNVDITK
+1246 N
-1254 DDWTH
+1254 DWTH
-1259 ITIAKMTAGNKVTGT
+1259 ITIAKMTAGGSVSGA
-1274 QAELFGYVTFKGR
+1274 QADLFGYVTFKGR
-1287 REINATDTGNAFGYT
+1287 RLGTVGNQDEFGYT
-1302 VLTSSGYSQADRP
+1302 VLTSSDYSKARDP
-1315 FFDDT
+1315 YFNDT
-1320 YSSALLFE
+1320 FSSAILFE
-1328 EATYPNNVKLTALT
+1328 EATYPNNVKLTALS
-1342 NADTKV
+1342 AGDTKV
-1348 TGLTEGATL
+1348 TGLAEGATL

-1371 VTAYYAEEGTE
+1371 VRAYYAEEGTE

-1392 ALPAKQGV
+1392 ALPANQGV

-1412 MVPAAGEAQ
+1412 MVPAADEAQ
-1421 ASIASNF
+1421 ASIVSNF
-1428 FQNTAGA
+1428 FLHTAGA
-1435 ARTTV
+1435 AHSTV

-1453 AFYPAKTGTTLAM
+1453 AFYPAITGTTLAM

-1477 PALELDFGNTQ
+1477 HALKLDFGNTQ
-1488 TGLAETVVT
+1488 TGLPETVVT

>member
-1 MNKLRLLLTGATLLL
+1 MNRLRLLLAGATLLL

-22 VAQTTFTIYQPGER
+22 VAQTTTLTYYQPGER
-36 VTQLQTGVKY
+36 VTTLEAGVTY

-53 DGTQDR
+53 NGDQDR

-65 NSAGGFGHTGD
+65 NSSGGFGHTGD

-84 KTMSQDYLWTLSAGA
+84 KTQSQAYLWKLTA
-99 GTDASGYYLHSE
+99 GTDPSGSGYYLYSV
-111 ALNKYASAA
+111 ALNKYASAT
-120 GAYTDAATNQ
+120 GTYTDAASNQ
-130 VFIQDYATSQAPKPT
+130 VFIQDYATTQAPKP
-145 GNVYSLD
+145 GDNVSSLN

-157 KTALSALTE
+157 KTLISNLTAE
-166 SSGVWTICG
+166 SGVWTICG
-175 TGVTSNGQSNGNGDC
+175 TSVTSNGQSNGSGDC
-190 WNGNTASWAKWS
+190 WNGNTGSWARWS
-202 SCHPYAFYKVNEVS
+202 SCHPYAFYKVNETTVE
-216 VTLAAN
+216 LAAN
-222 YPVPGQTY
+222 YPVPGKTY
-230 YIYCDNNQRQYF
+230 YIYCDNNTSQYF

-279 NGKYFGFKAFSNG
+279 NGKYFGFKAFSNEA
-292 TYNYKLSDGYKG
+292 YDYKLSNGYDK
-304 ALHLYAQAN
+304 ALHLYAQNAGK
-313 SRYLVMKTDGG
+313 YLVMKTDGG
-324 FDQSTSADYTKDDTN
+324 FDQSTIPNYTKDDN
-339 IHSANFC
+339 NVHSANFC
-346 FVPVENVPVLTV
+346 FVPVEDVPVLTV

-368 TWNGLTQSIPAAF
+368 TWNGLTQNIPAAF
-381 ALTDDQTITNST
+381 ALTTGQSISDAT
-393 LSITEWDAAYV
+393 LSITECDATYV
-404 FNGFLEGSTNVGNSV
+404 FNGFLEGSNNVGNTV

-424 AASKTYKAEFL
+424 TTNKTYTAEFM
-435 PNIFSATYGE
+435 PNIFSSTYGE

-456 NNGFTLVNNATPT
+456 NNGFTLEKNATPT
-469 AEANVDTEVLDASRL
+469 EGAKVDTEVLDASRL
-484 DNLWCFVGNANSFK
+484 DNLWCFVGTANNFK
-498 IYSKQASNLVVGHDG
+498 IYSHEASNLVVGHDG
-513 TPANGEAVTFQDET
+513 TPAGDEVVTFRTET
-527 AETFNSANATWQ
+527 PANATWNTWK

-554 PTAKTGVGL
+554 PTANTGIGL

-570 NILKFYDNSDG
+570 NILKFYGNGDG
-581 GNRWLF
+581 GNRWFF

-602 NGEAF
+602 DGEAF
-607 ESNPVAALTFTV
+607 DNNPVANLTFTV

-630 SQSGQAVYLPMN
+630 TQAGKAVYLPMN

-667 ELNNLTLTAGT
+667 ELNDLTLVEGT

-695 KTPDASGHPYRI
+695 KTPDANGKPYRI
-707 PAITTALNGDVIAI
+707 PAIATALNGDVIAI

-726 CGSDIGYG
+726 CLSDIGYG
-734 EVDIKVRVSKDHGV
+734 EVDIKVRVSKDNGE
-748 TWSTEEFLANGNGN
+748 TWSEEEFLANGNGN
-762 ESSLTDSNKS
+762 ESSLTDSDKS

-800 KTVCHNGNYTEDE
+800 KTVCHNGNYTEDSN
-813 TSNPNRVAKIKGTYN
+813 SNPNRVAKIKGTYN
-828 EESGTWSWSTPVEV
+828 EETGTWSWSTPVEV
-842 TEAFYSPFVKET
+842 TEAFYSPFVKQTTTTDGESGEST
-854 NTTRTVTVQSLFI
+854 TTRTVTVQSLFI

-875 RVVKKGEYYRLYAA
+875 RVVKKGDYYRLYAA

-894 QGNRVVYSDD
+894 GGNRVVYSDD
-904 FGETWHILGTVDDR
+904 FGESWNILGTVDDR
-918 PASGG
+918 PAING
-923 DEPKCEELPNGTV
+923 DEPKCEELPNGTI

-949 LFTFADNTYTTGTW
+949 LFKFADNTYTTGAW
-963 GTVATGISN
+963 GSVATGISN
-972 NDSGTNGEIYSLNN
+972 TDSGTNGEIYLLDN
-986 VMDKTTGEQKTI
+986 VMDKTTGERKTV

-1124 SNAIVAAQ
+1124 SNAIAAAQ
-1132 SSSEAM
+1132 SSEDAI
-1138 DNVLSTLNTAVS
+1138 DIVLSTLNGAVS
-1150 TYKASTTDIQLP
+1150 TYKADITDIQMP
-1162 EDGKAYHIIGVSKAG
+1162 EDGKAYVMANVSVAG
-1177 VRQYMKY
+1177 VKQYFKY
-1184 AESGVTFSTT
+1184 TESGMSCSAS
-1194 NEPTAFVCRKL
+1194 NEPTVFVCRELENGKYI
-1205 SDGTF
+1205 
-1210 LFVCNEGKYLVWR
+1210 FVCNEGKYLAWK
-1223 GNGAGTNSKKGYV
+1223 GSSGGINNNKGYV
-1236 DSYAYSETAT
+1236 DIYDYSNSGYNDWCHISIEKMVKGGYVALGEQADYFGYMAFAARRSSSYA
-1246 INNVDITK
+1246 K
-1254 DDWTH
+1254 
-1259 ITIAKMTAGNKVTGT
+1259 
-1274 QAELFGYVTFKGR
+1274 GYLTFNG
-1287 REINATDTGNAFGYT
+1287 
-1302 VLTSSGYSQADRP
+1302 SSYDNSNSPYFQT
-1315 FFDDT
+1315 T
-1320 YSSALLFE
+1320 YSSAIIFE
-1328 EATYPNNVKLTALT
+1328 DATYPNNVKLTALT
-1342 NADTKV
+1342 NDDTKV
-1348 TGLTEGATL
+1348 TGLTAGATL
-1357 GTFSAPFPTVIPEN
+1357 GTFSAPFPVVIPEN
-1371 VTAYYAEEGTE
+1371 VTAYYAEQGTDC
-1382 SVTLKAITEA
+1382 VTLKAITEA
-1392 ALPAKQGV
+1392 TALPANQGV
-1400 LLVGNT
+1400 LLVGN
-1406 GVTSAC
+1406 GVSSAC
-1412 MVPAAGEAQ
+1412 MVPAADEAQ
-1421 ASIASNF
+1421 ADLTSNAF
-1428 FQNTAGA
+1428 KHTAGA
-1435 ARTTV
+1435 AHTTV

-1453 AFYPAKTGTTLAM
+1453 AFYPAKVGGTLAM
-1466 NKAYLSVSSTS
+1466 NKAYLTVPTTAT
-1477 PALELDFGNTQ
+1477 ALQLDFGNTQ
-1488 TGLAETVVT
+1488 TGLTETVVT
-1497 LDSKAPMYDL
+1497 LDSKAPIYDL

>member
-1 MNKLRLLLTGATLLL
+1 MNRLRLLLAGATLLL

-22 VAQTTFTIYQPGER
+22 VAQTTITTYQPGER
-36 VTQLQTGVKY
+36 VTTLETGKKY

-84 KTMSQDYLWTLSAGA
+84 KTTSGAYLWTLSE

-130 VFIQDYATSQAPKPT
+130 VFIQDYATTQSPKPNGT
-145 GNVYSLD
+145 IYSLG

-157 KTALSALTE
+157 KTLITALTAP
-166 SSGVWTICG
+166 SGVWSISQTL
-175 TGVTSNGQSNGNGDC
+175 NGGNNC
-190 WNGNTASWAKWS
+190 WNGNTGSWVTWS
-202 SCHPYAFYKVNEVS
+202 NAHPYAFYKVNEVS

-222 YPVPGQTY
+222 YPLPGKTY
-230 YIYCDNNQRQYF
+230 YIYCDNEQRQYF

-279 NGKYFGFKAFSNG
+279 NGKYFGFKVFSSSPYNYTLSNG
-292 TYNYKLSDGYKG
+292 YEN
-304 ALHLYAQAN
+304 ALHMYGNAN

-324 FDQSTSADYTKDDTN
+324 FDQSNSADYTKDDAN

-368 TWNGLTQSIPAAF
+368 TWNGQTQSIPAAF
-381 ALTDDQTITNST
+381 ALTDDQTVTNPT
-393 LSITEWDAAYV
+393 LSVTEWDAAYV
-404 FNGFLEGSTNVGNSV
+404 FNGFLEGSTNVGNTV

-424 AASKTYKAEFL
+424 AASKTYKAEFM

-445 KWIRVRNTRNP
+445 KWIRVRNSRVP
-456 NNGFTLVNNATPT
+456 ANGFTLVNNATPT
-469 AEANVDTEVLDASRL
+469 AGANVDTEVLDASRL

-498 IYSKQASNLVVGHDG
+498 IYNKQASNLVVGHDG
-513 TPANGEAVTFQDET
+513 SPANNEAVTFQ
-527 AETFNSANATWQ
+527 AETSANATWQ

-554 PTAKTGVGL
+554 PTANTGVGL
-563 NPHGGIG
+563 NPYGGIG
-570 NILKFYDNSDG
+570 NILKFYGNSDG
-581 GNRWLF
+581 GNRWFF

-602 NGEAF
+602 DGEAF
-607 ESNPVAALTFTV
+607 ESNPIADLTFTV

-695 KTPDASGHPYRI
+695 KTPDANGKPYRI

-748 TWSTEEFLANGNGN
+748 TWSEEEFLANGNGN

-854 NTTRTVTVQSLFI
+854 TTTNEESSETTTTRTVTVQSLFI

-1003 PLGSG
+1003 PLGNG

-1041 FRNSAYSTMTLQ
+1041 FRGSAYSTMTLQ

-1104 VLDKKGVGYPTEGAT
+1104 VLDKKGVGYPTESAAARNTLSTAIAT
-1119 ARTTL
+1119 AQT
-1124 SNAIVAAQ
+1124 SEEAI
-1132 SSSEAM
+1132 

-1150 TYKASTTDIQLP
+1150 TYKASTTEIQLP

-1177 VRQYMKY
+1177 VKQYMKY

-1223 GNGAGTNSKKGYV
+1223 GNGAGANSAKGYV
-1236 DSYAYSETAT
+1236 DSYAYSETQT
-1246 INNVDITK
+1246 VDNVAYTADG
-1254 DDWTH
+1254 WPH
-1259 ITIAKMTAGNKVTGT
+1259 ITIAKMVSGGQVSGT
-1274 QAELFGYVTFKGR
+1274 QADLFGYVTFKGR
-1287 REINATDTGNAFGYT
+1287 RNTKPGHKDEYAYT
-1302 VLTSSGYSQADRP
+1302 VLTSSGYDKANIP
-1315 FFDDT
+1315 FFNDNF
-1320 YSSALLFE
+1320 SSAILFE

-1342 NADTKV
+1342 DDDTKV
-1348 TGLTEGATL
+1348 TGLAAGATL

-1371 VTAYYAEEGTE
+1371 VTAYYAKEGTG

-1392 ALPAKQGV
+1392 ALPANQGV

-1406 GVTSAC
+1406 DVTSAC
-1412 MVPAAGEAQ
+1412 MVPAADEAK

-1435 ARTTV
+1435 AHSTV

>member
-1 MNKLRLLLTGATLLL
+1 MNRLRLLLAGATLLL

-22 VAQTTFTIYQPGER
+22 VAQTTTTFTYYQPGER
-36 VTQLQTGVKY
+36 VTTLETGVKY

-53 DGTQDR
+53 NGDQDR

-65 NSAGGFGHTGD
+65 NSSGGFGHTGD
-76 SHPRPAAF
+76 SHPRPVAF
-84 KTMSQDYLWTLSAGA
+84 KTDSQAYLWTLTA
-99 GTDASGYYLHSE
+99 GTDASGYYLHSV
-111 ALNKYASAA
+111 ALNKYASAT
-120 GAYTDAATNQ
+120 GAYTDDASSQ
-130 VFIQDYATSQAPKPT
+130 VFIQNYATSQAPKPEGT
-145 GNVYSLD
+145 IYSLNHN
-152 ADGTT
+152 GTD
-157 KTALSALTE
+157 KTLITNLNA

-175 TGVTSNGQSNGNGDC
+175 TSVTSNGQSNGSGDC
-190 WNGNTASWAKWS
+190 WNGNPSSWARWS
-202 SCHPYAFYKVNEVS
+202 SCHPYAFYTVNEVE

-222 YPVPGQTY
+222 YPVPGKTY
-230 YIYCDNNQRQYF
+230 YICCDNDTRQYF

-252 NGITGNA
+252 NGITANA

-267 FDGTYHQFQNVS
+267 FDGTFHQFQNVS

-292 TYNYKLSDGYKG
+292 AYNYKLSDGYNN
-304 ALHLYAQAN
+304 ALHLYAQNAGK
-313 SRYLVMKTDGG
+313 YLVMKTDGG
-324 FDQSTSADYTKDDTN
+324 FDQSTSSDYTKDDGN
-339 IHSANFC
+339 VYSANYC
-346 FVPVENVPVLTV
+346 FVPVEDVPVLTV

-456 NNGFTLVNNATPT
+456 NNGFTLVDNATPT
-469 AEANVDTEVLDASRL
+469 KGANVDTEVLDASRL
-484 DNLWCFVGNANSFK
+484 DNLWCFVGDANSFK
-498 IYSKQASNLVVGHDG
+498 IYSHEASNLVVGHDG
-513 TPANGEAVTFQDET
+513 TPTGGEAVTFQ
-527 AETFNSANATWQ
+527 AETSANATWQ

-554 PTAKTGVGL
+554 PTTHTGVGL

-570 NILKFYDNSDG
+570 NILKFYGNSDG
-581 GNRWLF
+581 GNRWFF

-667 ELNNLTLTAGT
+667 ELNDLTLTAGT

-695 KTPDASGHPYRI
+695 KTPDANGKPYRI
-707 PAITTALNGDVIAI
+707 PAITTALNGDVIAL

-762 ESSLTDSNKS
+762 ESSLTDSDKS

-1320 YSSALLFE
+1320 YSSALLIE
-1328 EATYPNNVKLTALT
+1328 DATYPNNVKLTALT
-1342 NADTKV
+1342 DADTKV
-1348 TGLTEGATL
+1348 TGLTDGATL
-1357 GTFSAPFPTVIPEN
+1357 GTFSAPFPTVIPEG
-1371 VTAYYAEEGTE
+1371 VTAYYAERNAK
-1382 SVTLKAITEA
+1382 SVTLKAITET
-1392 ALPAKQGV
+1392 ALPANQGV
-1400 LLVGNT
+1400 LLVGNP
-1406 GVTSAC
+1406 GLTSAC
-1412 MVPAAGEAQ
+1412 MVPAADETQ
-1421 ASIASNF
+1421 ADLTSNDF
-1428 FQNTAGA
+1428 LNTAGTA
-1435 ARTTV
+1435 HTTV
-1440 ANDYILAKGSEGI
+1440 ANDYILAKGSQGI
-1453 AFYPAKTGTTLAM
+1453 AFYPAKVDGTLAM
-1466 NKAYLSVSSTS
+1466 NKAYLSVPTTAT
-1477 PALELDFGNTQ
+1477 ALQLDFGNTQ
-1488 TGLAETVVT
+1488 TGLTETVVT
-1497 LDSKAPMYDL
+1497 LDSKAPIYDL

>member
-1 MNKLRLLLTGATLLL
+1 MNRLRLLLTGATLLL

-22 VAQTTFTIYQPGER
+22 VAQTTFTYYQPGER
-36 VTQLQTGVKY
+36 VTTLETGVKY

-53 DGTQDR
+53 DGNQDR

-65 NSAGGFGHTGD
+65 NSSGGFGHTGE

-84 KTMSQDYLWTLSAGA
+84 KTDSESYLWTLTK
-99 GTDASGYYLHSE
+99 GTDATGPGYYLHSV
-111 ALNKYASAA
+111 ALDKYASAT
-120 GAYTDAATNQ
+120 GTYTDAASSQ
-130 VFIQDYATSQAPKPT
+130 VFIQDYATSQAPKPDGT
-145 GNVYSLD
+145 IYSLKHN
-152 ADGTT
+152 GTD
-157 KTALSALTE
+157 KTLITSLTA

-175 TGVTSNGQSNGNGDC
+175 TSVTSNGQSNGSGDC
-190 WNGNTASWAKWS
+190 WNGNASSWAKWS
-202 SCHPYAFYKVNEVS
+202 SCHPYAFYKVNETT

-222 YPVPGQTY
+222 YPVPGKTY
-230 YIYCDNNQRQYF
+230 YIYCDNNTSQYF

-267 FDGTYHQFQNVS
+267 FDGTYYQFQNVS
-279 NGKYFGFKAFSNG
+279 NGQYFGFKTFTSSP
-292 TYNYKLSDGYKG
+292 YNYTLSDGYDN
-304 ALHLYAQAN
+304 ALHMYGNAN
-313 SRYLVMKTDGG
+313 SKYLVMKTDGG
-324 FDQSTSADYTKDDTN
+324 FDQASGADDYKKDDSN
-339 IHSANFC
+339 IYSANFC

-358 NGSSLAEAKA
+358 NGSALAEAKA
-368 TWNGLTQSIPAAF
+368 TWNGLTQNIPAAF
-381 ALTDDQTITNST
+381 ALTTGQSISDAT
-393 LSITEWDAAYV
+393 LSITQCDATYV
-404 FNGFLEGSTNVGNSV
+404 FNGFLEGSNNVGNTV

-424 AASKTYKAEFL
+424 TTNKTYTAEFM
-435 PNIFSATYGE
+435 PNIFSNTYGE

-456 NNGFTLVNNATPT
+456 NNGFTLVDNATPT
-469 AEANVDTEVLDASRL
+469 ARANVDTEVLDASRL
-484 DNLWCFVGNANSFK
+484 DNLWCFVGTANNFK

-513 TPANGEAVTFQDET
+513 SPANNEAVTFQDET
-527 AETFNSANATWQ
+527 SANATWQ

-544 NDAVAGYSIV
+544 NDAVVGYSIV
-554 PTAKTGVGL
+554 PTANTGIGL

-570 NILKFYDNSDG
+570 NILKFYGNGDG
-581 GNRWLF
+581 GNRWFF

-607 ESNPVAALTFTV
+607 DNNPVANLTFTV

-630 SQSGQAVYLPMN
+630 TQAGKAVYLPMN

-655 DCEMKLNGEVKT
+655 DCEMRLNGEVKT
-667 ELNNLTLTAGT
+667 ELNDLTLVEGT

-695 KTPDASGHPYRI
+695 KTPDANGKPYRI
-707 PAITTALNGDVIAI
+707 PAIATALNGDVIAI

-748 TWSTEEFLANGNGN
+748 TWSAEEFLANGNGN
-762 ESSLTDSNKS
+762 ESSLTDSDKS

-854 NTTRTVTVQSLFI
+854 TTTDSESGETTTTRTVTVQSLFI

-875 RVVKKGEYYRLYAA
+875 RVVKKDLYYRLYAA

-1104 VLDKKGVGYPTEGAT
+1104 VLAKKGVGYPTESAA

-1124 SNAIVAAQ
+1124 NNAIAAAQ
-1132 SSSEAM
+1132 TSEETI
-1138 DNVLSTLNTAVS
+1138 DNKLSTLNTAVT

-1162 EDGKAYHIIGVSKAG
+1162 EDGKAYTFVGVSKAG

-1184 AESGVTFSTT
+1184 AASGVTFSTT
-1194 NEPTAFVCRKL
+1194 NEPTVFVCRKL

-1223 GNGAGTNSKKGYV
+1223 GNGNNPGTNSHKGYV
-1236 DSYAYSETAT
+1236 DSYNYTADGF
-1246 INNVDITK
+1246 N
-1254 DDWTH
+1254 DWTH
-1259 ITIAKMTAGNKVTGT
+1259 ITIDKMVARGTVSGT

-1287 REINATDTGNAFGYT
+1287 RLGNAGNDEFAYT
-1302 VLTSSGYSQADRP
+1302 VLTSNGYSQARDP
-1315 FFDDT
+1315 YFNDD
-1320 YSSALLFE
+1320 YSSALLIE
-1328 EATYPNNVKLTALT
+1328 DATYPNNVNLA
-1342 NADTKV
+1342 AVSASDTKI
-1348 TGLTEGATL
+1348 TGLADGSTI
-1357 GTFSAPFPTVIPEN
+1357 GTFSAPFPVVIPEN
-1371 VTAYYAEEGTE
+1371 VTAYYAKQGTDC
-1382 SVTLKAITEA
+1382 VTLKAITET
-1392 ALPAKQGV
+1392 ALPANQGV
-1400 LLVGNT
+1400 LLVGD
-1406 GVTSAC
+1406 GVSSAC
-1412 MVPAAGEAQ
+1412 MVPAADETQ
-1421 ASIASNF
+1421 ASIAANF
-1428 FQNTAGA
+1428 LQHSAGA
-1435 ARTTV
+1435 AHTIV
-1440 ANDYILAKGSEGI
+1440 AGDYILAKASEGI
-1453 AFYPAKTGTTLAM
+1453 AFYPASVGSTLAM
-1466 NKAYLSVSSTS
+1466 NKAYLNMAGSAG
-1477 PALELDFGNTQ
+1477 ALQLNFGSTQ
-1488 TGLAETVVT
+1488 TGLTETVVA
-1497 LDSKAPMYDL
+1497 LDPEAPMYDL

-1516 KGSLIIQNGKKLI
+1516 KGSLIIQNGKKLF